1 MTPLTN
7 TEEKTLEMPGVEAP
21 PPLPSDAGQWAI
33 EAEGLTKVFRSRWTG
48 VSVRAVDGVSLSV
61 PRGSNFGLLGPN
73 GAGKTTFVQM
83 LLSAV
88 HATAGRARIFGRDA
102 AQPPSR
108 QPIGYLPENHRFPT
122 YFTGVG
128 MLEFY
133 GALSGL
139 DGATLKRRIPELLD
153 LVGLEQRWSK
163 VRLGKYS
170 KGMLQRLGLAQAL
183 LHSPS
188 LLILDE
194 PTDGVDPVG
203 RVHVRAIFK
212 RLSEQGVTIFLNSH
226 QLLEVEATCEQVA
239 ILYKGKVALTGRV
252 KDLTAGKGYR
262 VTALAVPEALLTEL
276 GAQASAFTV
285 REGEAEFQFTL
296 RETVNQALDK
306 LRSVHCEIE
315 AVIPTTSTLEEVFV
329 KAVQA

>member
-1 MTPLTN
+1 MTGA
-7 TEEKTLEMPGVEAP
+7 EASAAGVVSQGIETSAASASNRP
-21 PPLPSDAGQWAI
+21 ALAI

-48 VSVRAVDGVSLSV
+48 ISVRAVDGVSLSV
-61 PRGSNFGLLGPN
+61 PSGSTFGLLGPN
-73 GAGKTTFVQM
+73 GAGKTTFVKL

-88 HATAGRARIFGRDA
+88 HPTAGRARIFGKDA
-102 AQPPSR
+102 AEPPSR
-108 QPIGYLPENHRFPT
+108 RPIGYLPENHRFPT
-122 YFTGVG
+122 YFTGNG

-153 LVGLEQRWSK
+153 LVGLEQRWAK

-203 RVHVRAIFK
+203 RLHIRGIFK
-212 RLSEQGVTIFLNSH
+212 RLVEQGVTIFLNSH
-226 QLLEVEATCEQVA
+226 QLLEVEATCDQVA
-239 ILYKGKVALTGRV
+239 ILHQGQVALTGRV

-262 VTALAVPEALLTEL
+262 VTALAVPEALVAEL
-276 GAQASAFTV
+276 GAEASAFSV
-285 REGEAEFQFTL
+285 RETEVEFQFAA
-296 RETVNQALDK
+296 RDAVNQALDK
-306 LRSVHCEIE
+306 LRAAHCEIE
-315 AVIPTTSTLEEVFV
+315 SVIPTTSTLEEVFV
-329 KAVQA
+329 KAVQL